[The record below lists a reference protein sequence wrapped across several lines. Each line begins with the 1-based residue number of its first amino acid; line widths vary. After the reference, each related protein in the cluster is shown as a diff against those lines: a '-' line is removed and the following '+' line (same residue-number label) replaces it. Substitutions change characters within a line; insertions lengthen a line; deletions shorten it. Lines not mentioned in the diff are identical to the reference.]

1 MGWSQP
7 EEADRPVSFSLSLEL
22 VIISW
27 VPGPQGQSHLLQYEQ
42 RQQQLWGQHASKGAS
57 PPLSPGQSLPTHP
70 EHSGG
75 GLGPP
80 QGGHWRGSWHL
91 HKDPSPLQ

>member
-1 MGWSQP
+1 MGWSQL
-7 EEADRPVSFSLSLEL
+7 EEADLPVSFSFSLEL

-27 VPGPQGQSHLLQYEQ
+27 VPGPQGQSHMLQYGQGQ
-42 RQQQLWGQHASKGAS
+42 RQLQGQHAGQGAS
-57 PPLSPGQSLPTHP
+57 PPLSPGQSLPTPP
-70 EHSGG
+70 EHGQG

-91 HKDPSPLQ
+91 HEDPSPLQ

>member
-27 VPGPQGQSHLLQYEQ
+27 VPGSQGQSHLLQYEQ
-42 RQQQLWGQHASKGAS
+42 RQQQL
-57 PPLSPGQSLPTHP
+57 
-70 EHSGG
+70 
-75 GLGPP
+75 
-80 QGGHWRGSWHL
+80 
-91 HKDPSPLQ
+91 